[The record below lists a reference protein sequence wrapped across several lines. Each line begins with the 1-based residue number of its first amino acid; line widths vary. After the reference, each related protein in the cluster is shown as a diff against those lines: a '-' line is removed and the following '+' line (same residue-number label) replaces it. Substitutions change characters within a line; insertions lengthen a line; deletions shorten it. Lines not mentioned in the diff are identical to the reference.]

1 MSMKLAALAAVAVT
15 VLAGPALA
23 DPAQDAAKVARVLKA
38 TPLIDGHND
47 IAWEI
52 RTKFDGDPARPKL
65 ALSARAA
72 GRAPPLHT
80 DIPRLRQGGVGG
92 QFWSV
97 YVPAGRDGAE
107 AVKMTLE
114 QMDIVRQMVA
124 LHPDTFELACTAADV
139 VRIHKAGKIASM
151 MGMEGGHSIDNSLGV
166 LRAMYDGGARY
177 LTLTHGES
185 NAWADSATDKAEHGG
200 LTPFGEA
207 VVREMNRLGMIVD
220 LSHVSDETMRDALRV
235 TQAPVMFSHSSAR
248 AIGGVARNVPDDI
261 LVEVKKNGGV
271 VMVAFVPGFL
281 SPDGKVWVDGMFAAM
296 ADAARQHPGDTPAY
310 NAAVDAWE
318 AAHPAPTATLV
329 MAADHI
335 EHIAKVA
342 GVDHVGLGGDFD
354 GTGALPKGLED
365 VSTYPALLRE
375 LSRRGWSEADL
386 RKVAG
391 ENALRVMRGVETTAR
406 RLASELPGHATVENA
421 PKG

>member
-1 MSMKLAALAAVAVT
+1 MSIKCAVLATVVLAA
-15 VLAGPALA
+15 LAGPALA
-23 DPAQDAAKVARVLKA
+23 DAAQDVAKVARVLKA

-52 RTKFDGDPARPKL
+52 RTDFDGDPARPKL
-65 ALSARAA
+65 ALEATAA
-72 GRAPPLHT
+72 GRTPPLQT
-80 DIPRLRQGGVGG
+80 DIPRLRRGGVGG

-97 YVPAGRDGAE
+97 YVPAGGDGSE
-107 AVKMTLE
+107 AVKTTLE
-114 QMDIVRQMVA
+114 QMEIVREMVA
-124 LHPDTFELACTAADV
+124 LHPEALEMAYTADDV
-139 VRIHKAGKIASM
+139 VRIHRAGKIASL

-166 LRAMYDGGARY
+166 LRAMHRAGARY
-177 LTLTHGES
+177 MTLTHGQS
-185 NAWADSATDKAEHGG
+185 NDWADSATDKPVHGG
-200 LTPFGEA
+200 LSAFGEA

-220 LSHVSDETMRDALRV
+220 LSHVSDDTMRDALRV
-235 TQAPVMFSHSSAR
+235 TRAPVIFSHSSAR
-248 AIGGVARNVPDDI
+248 ALSGVNRNVPDDI
-261 LVEVKKNGGV
+261 LALVKQNGGV

-281 SPDGKVWVDGMFAAM
+281 SPDGKAWVDGLFAAM
-296 ADAARQHPGDTPAY
+296 AEAARKHPGDTPAY
-310 NAAVDAWE
+310 EADIAAWE
-318 AAHPAPTATLV
+318 KAHAPPVATLS

-354 GTGALPKGLED
+354 GTTDLPKGLED
-365 VSTYPALLRE
+365 VSTYPALLQE

-391 ENALRVMRGVETTAR
+391 ENALRVMRAVEDASR
-406 RLASELPGHATVENA
+406 RLAAEPPARDVLAKP

>member
-1 MSMKLAALAAVAVT
+1 MSMKFAILAAVAAAA
-15 VLAGPALA
+15 LAGPALA
-23 DPAQDAAKVARVLKA
+23 DAAQDAAKVARVLKT

-52 RTKFDGDPARPKL
+52 RTDFGGDPARPKL
-65 ALSARAA
+65 ALDAAAA
-72 GRAPPLHT
+72 GRTPPLQT
-80 DIPRLRQGGVGG
+80 DIPRLRRGGLGG

-97 YVPAGRDGAE
+97 YVPAGGDGAE
-107 AVKMTLE
+107 AVKTTLE
-114 QMDIVRQMVA
+114 QMTIVREMVA
-124 LHPDTFELACTAADV
+124 LHPETFEMAYTADDV
-139 VRIHKAGKIASM
+139 VRIHRAGRIASL

-166 LRAMYDGGARY
+166 LRAMHQAGARY
-177 LTLTHGES
+177 MTLTHGET
-185 NAWADSATDKAEHGG
+185 NDWADSATDKARHDG
-200 LTPFGEA
+200 LSPFGEA

-220 LSHVSDETMRDALRV
+220 LSHVSDDTMRDALRV
-235 TQAPVMFSHSSAR
+235 TRAPVIYSHSSAR
-248 AIGGVARNVPDDI
+248 ALSGVSRNVPDDVLA
-261 LVEVKKNGGV
+261 LVKRNGGV

-281 SPDGKVWVDGMFAAM
+281 SPDGKAWVDGLFAAM
-296 ADAARQHPGDTPAY
+296 AEAARKHPGDSPGY
-310 NAAVDAWE
+310 EAAIAAWE
-318 AAHPAPTATLV
+318 AAHPAPAATLS

-354 GTGALPKGLED
+354 GTSNLPKGLED
-365 VSTYPALLRE
+365 VSTYPALLQE

-391 ENALRVMRGVETTAR
+391 ENALRVMREVEATSR
-406 RLASELPGHATVENA
+406 RLAAEPPAHDVLAKP